1 MTLRDT
7 ITAFVHTRILPLGG
21 KGTGDVPPSS
31 PVPIE
36 QWGSFEIYE
45 HTARKDEILRKGEG
59 Q

>member
-21 KGTGDVPPSS
+21 KGAGGDPSPS
-31 PVPIE
+31 PVPFE

-45 HTARKDEILRKGEG
+45 HTARKDELFRRGEG